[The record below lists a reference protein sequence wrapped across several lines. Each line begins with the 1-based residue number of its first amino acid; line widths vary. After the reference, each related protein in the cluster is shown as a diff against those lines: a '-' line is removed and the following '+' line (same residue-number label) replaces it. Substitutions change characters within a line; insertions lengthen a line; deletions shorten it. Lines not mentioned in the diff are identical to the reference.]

1 MNNPRPN
8 ELDLPTQR
16 DVITICNYGMC
27 PTIKSKNTISTIIV
41 VKFDGNLRSIE
52 ARRNRS
58 DDNYYEP
65 IENRTVGVSLQ

>member
-1 MNNPRPN
+1 MNNTHPN
-8 ELDLPTQR
+8 ELDLPTQW
-16 DVITICNYGMC
+16 DVITICNYGTC
-27 PTIKSKNTISTIIV
+27 PTIKSNNTINTIIV

-52 ARRNRS
+52 AQRNRS

>member
-1 MNNPRPN
+1 MNNTHPN

-16 DVITICNYGMC
+16 DVITICNYGTC
-27 PTIKSKNTISTIIV
+27 PTIKSNNTISTIIV

-65 IENRTVGVSLQ
+65 IENRTVGVCLQ

>member
-1 MNNPRPN
+1 MNNTHPY
-8 ELDLPTQR
+8 EIAFAAQQ
-16 DVITICNYGMC
+16 DVITLCDYGTC